1 MSDESK
7 ILRLNSRASVTCHE
21 FFHKEH
27 APNSF
32 PGLTKDPESEVAK
45 EFKEQGIKYEAK
57 VLESLKVLHPG
68 IVIID
73 RNLTREETQFDTALA
88 MLNPKIGLIYGADI
102 GELTEEELSRSLG
115 APMRNVNRVSR
126 PDLMVNVGRSAIG
139 IPMWAPVD
147 IKSHGAIEKNKS
159 NSIFISQIEDLDPN
173 SATLDLGKLKSD
185 DLHQLAHYIR
195 HLQALGFA
203 SPELWAGIIGREM
216 DQCVFMK
223 MADVVTG
230 RGRSQQDFLS
240 VHDADFA
247 AALDV
252 VERARIENAN
262 QSQPCGVIPQRIN
275 DLKKGCLGCIYKSAC
290 LQEMKD
296 FDGGTG
302 HVTLLASI
310 TPEVAAT
317 KLPGIHSI
325 GQLRATP
332 ATDDFMTTAKL
343 RAEVW
348 KSKAPQLLN
357 PAEPFDLPE
366 FDIEIDIDL
375 ENSMEVLRE
384 LAPDEEIGDDRLY
397 LYGFGVHDRTKNR
410 DWNSAVIDKLF
421 DYSNTEEG
429 EYSVMLSM
437 WNRLQ
442 EEITKAKVSGKSI
455 GIFHYS
461 PHERTWWRNF
471 HKRHAGKPGVPS
483 DIEIEDFIANYLV
496 DLIVYAKK
504 ITFPTMG
511 YSIKALAPW
520 AGFGWT
526 VKDPGGAGSLLKYRD
541 AINPALDQSTRDAA
555 IAWLDSYN
563 RDDVRATFA
572 VRNYIRTLNL

>member
-1 MSDESK
+1 MT
-7 ILRLNSRASVTCHE
+7 RLNSRASVTCPE
-21 FFHKEH
+21 FFHKEY
-27 APNSF
+27 APTSF
-32 PGLTKDPESEVAK
+32 PGLTKDPEGEVAK

-57 VLESLKVLHPG
+57 VLETLKVLHPG
-68 IVIID
+68 VVIID
-73 RNLTREETQFDTALA
+73 RNLTREESQFDTARALI
-88 MLNPKIGLIYGADI
+88 NPQIRLIYGADI
-102 GELTEEELSRSLG
+102 GQLTEEELARSLG
-115 APMRNVNRVSR
+115 TPILNVNRVSR
-126 PDLMVNVGRSAIG
+126 PDLMVNVGTRSAG

-147 IKSHGAIEKNKS
+147 IKSHGAIDENKS
-159 NSIFISQIEDLDPN
+159 NSIFLSTTADLDPSN
-173 SATLDLGKLKSD
+173 AASKQGKLKSD

-195 HLQALGFA
+195 HLQALGLA
-203 SPELWAGIIGREM
+203 SPELWAGIIGREI

-230 RGRSQQDFLS
+230 LGRSQQDFLS

-247 AALDV
+247 VALDV
-252 VERARIENAN
+252 VERARIENENHN
-262 QSQPCGVIPQRIN
+262 QSCGVIPQQIN
-275 DLKKGCLGCIYKSAC
+275 DMKKGCPGCVYKSAC

-310 TPEVAAT
+310 TPDVAAT

-325 GQLRATP
+325 GQLRAAP
-332 ATDDFMTTAKL
+332 ATDDYMMTAKL

-348 KSKAPQLLN
+348 KSKVPQLLN

-375 ENSMEVLRE
+375 ENSMEALRE
-384 LAPDEEIGDDRLY
+384 LAPDEELGDDRLY
-397 LYGFGVHDRTKNR
+397 LYGFGVHDRTKNK
-410 DWNSAVIDKLF
+410 DWKSAVIETIS
-421 DYSNTEEG
+421 DYSNTDEG
-429 EYSVMLSM
+429 ESAVMLAM

-471 HKRHAGKPGVPS
+471 HKRNAGKPGVPS
-483 DIEIEDFIANYLV
+483 EAEIEDFIANYLV
-496 DLIVYAKK
+496 DLIVHAKK

-511 YSIKALAPW
+511 YSIKALAPE
-520 AGFGWT
+520 AGFKWN

-541 AINPALDQSTRDAA
+541 AIDQSLSDLERQEAMD
-555 IAWLDSYN
+555 WLDSYN

-572 VRNYIRTLNL
+572 VREYIRQLKL